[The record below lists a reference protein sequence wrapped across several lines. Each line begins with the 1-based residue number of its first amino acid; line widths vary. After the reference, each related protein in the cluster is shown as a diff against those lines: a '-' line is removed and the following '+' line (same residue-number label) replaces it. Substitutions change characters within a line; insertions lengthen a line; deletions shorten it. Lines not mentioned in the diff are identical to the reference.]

1 MPTGTKISNL
11 IERSV
16 VDIKMPLANG
26 VTPSLEVISG
36 SLPNGT
42 RIEGTSVVGT
52 VYEVAYDKVF
62 SATIRAMFNG
72 LWEDRTIEFAVTGPD
87 DPVWNTPEG
96 DLAVGPNNTYY
107 ILDSARINFQLSA
120 TDTDLPAGDELS
132 FFIADGDGALP
143 PGITMSESGLL
154 TGITDPLLSLD
165 KRFEGGGYDQ
175 DDYGYGTLPLDYGTV
190 SSNGFSSFFYDTN
203 TYDYNEP
210 TSNPRKLN
218 TFFKTISSKANTK
231 EISINFKLINMI
243 WTQSLDNLNKNKCLA

>member
-1 MPTGTKISNL
+1 MDIPTLDAALLQSALWNVPTGTKISNL

-42 RIEGTSVVGT
+42 RIEGASVVGT

-62 SATIRAMFNG
+62 SATIRAMFKG
-72 LWEDRTIEFAVTGPD
+72 LWEDRTIEFAVSGPD
-87 DPVWNTPEG
+87 DPIWNTPAG
-96 DLAVGPNNTYY
+96 DLAIGPNNTYY
-107 ILDSARINFQLSA
+107 ILDSANINFQLSA
-120 TDTDLPAGDELS
+120 TDTDLPAGDEIS
-132 FFIADGDGALP
+132 FFIAEGDGSLP

-165 KRFEGGGYDQ
+165 KRFEAGGYDQ
-175 DDYGYGTLPLDYGTV
+175 DNYGYGTLPLDYGTV

-203 TYDYNEP
+203 TYAVSYTQLTLP
-210 TSNPRKLN
+210 TM
-218 TFFKTISSKANTK
+218 F
-231 EISINFKLINMI
+231 EV
-243 WTQSLDNLNKNKCLA
+243 